1 MLKLSR
7 VGQTRDKA
15 LAAIDAH
22 YAARIEAILGPMAAL
37 HLLKRI
43 VPAGELVADRE
54 AILKRATEQDTALAA
69 VDRERRDLKVKV
81 RAASSSD
88 EIKAIVAGKVI

>member
-43 VPAGELVADRE
+43 VPSGELVADKE
-54 AILKRATEQDTALAA
+54 DILKRATEQDAALAA
-69 VDRERRDLKVKV
+69 VDRERRNLKAAV
-81 RAASSSD
+81 RAAASSND
-88 EIKAIVAGKVI
+88 IKALIAHL